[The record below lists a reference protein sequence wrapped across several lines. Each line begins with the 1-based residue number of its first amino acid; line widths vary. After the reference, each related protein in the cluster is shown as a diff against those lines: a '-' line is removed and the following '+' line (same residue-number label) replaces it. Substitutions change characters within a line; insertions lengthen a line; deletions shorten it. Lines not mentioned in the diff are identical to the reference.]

1 MVGFSGPEKNKLY
14 WQKTTYTGLMDRAF
28 CNHYLILFE
37 AFSSVQGQIINVIF
51 NVISVLLQA
60 QEPLTSPGTNDY
72 V

>member
-1 MVGFSGPEKNKLY
+1 M
-14 WQKTTYTGLMDRAF
+14 
-28 CNHYLILFE
+28 
-37 AFSSVQGQIINVIF
+37 QGQIINVIC